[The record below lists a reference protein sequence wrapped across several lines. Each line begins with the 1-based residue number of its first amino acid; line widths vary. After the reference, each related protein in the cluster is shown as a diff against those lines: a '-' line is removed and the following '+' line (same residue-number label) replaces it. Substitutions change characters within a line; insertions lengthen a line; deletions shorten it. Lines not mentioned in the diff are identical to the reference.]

1 MPFPQRPTN
10 EERWDMY
17 QLALRAQ
24 RVFNAP
30 KRILE
35 KIQLLMDNYKK
46 SVDLYQ
52 NGAVVDMHN
61 DQVD

>member
-1 MPFPQRPTN
+1 
-10 EERWDMY
+10 MY

-61 DQVD
+61 DQVDWT